1 MARQLSG
8 RPKAQT
14 MLIGL
19 MISPGASLG
28 GCESSE
34 VGTISL
40 DGGEVVDK
48 DKSALIEGG
57 QADRRNPVG
66 VKRPPRS
73 RGRSPIDTRR

>member
-8 RPKAQT
+8 KLKAQA

-19 MISPGASLG
+19 MISLGPSLA

-40 DGGEVVDK
+40 DGGEDLDK
-48 DKSALIEGG
+48 DKSALIEKA

-73 RGRSPIDTRR
+73 RGRTPADARR